1 MLPRQVA
8 QCEALTSRSNPR
20 TIGTEEHMTSQR
32 TLMLRTNDNEC
43 ISTLNADIQKLDDIH
58 FLKLQKRLDH

>member
-1 MLPRQVA
+1 
-8 QCEALTSRSNPR
+8 
-20 TIGTEEHMTSQR
+20 MTSQR